1 MSTPLRSFIFS
12 TIENG
17 STNFSVNHAHRGIV
31 NELRQRHD
39 FREEMRAQLRRAI
52 LNDFPQLRHLER
64 PAVAFRTTANKKI
77 LQLRAEAD
85 IGQCSICLNDIAS
98 GDQFTRL
105 LCNDDPSLHHM
116 FHTKCINVWFQS
128 DNKTCP
134 MCRCPVLSSTESL
147 A

>member
-1 MSTPLRSFIFS
+1 MSSPLRSFIFS

-17 STNFSVNHAHRGIV
+17 STNFSVNSAHRGIL
-31 NELRQRHD
+31 NELRVRHN

-52 LNDFPQLRHLER
+52 LSDFPQLHHLER

-85 IGQCSICLNDIAS
+85 LGQCSICLNDIVA
-98 GDQFTRL
+98 GEQFTRL

-116 FHTKCINVWFQS
+116 FHTECINVWFQS
-128 DNKTCP
+128 DKKTCP
-134 MCRCPVLSSTESL
+134 MCRSSIL
-147 A
+147 ASK